1 MYIILSYWLRTKGP
15 EVFSVYGLPRRTNN
29 NIESFHGQLKEKF
42 QTVHPNLWT
51 FLGIR
56 FEFILCLAV

>member
-51 FLGIR
+51 FLGKQNY
-56 FEFILCLAV
+56 